1 MTTFPHHRR
10 SWRRRGRIWAV
21 LGLAFGVVAVFGGY
35 LGAQRLANSGPF
47 PAELVLAF
55 TAHTRTDFLPCG

>member
-1 MTTFPHHRR
+1 
-10 SWRRRGRIWAV
+10 